1 MLADMLVFSVV
12 IYHVGV
18 NSRVPGVGSTV
29 VYGVAMVVVLYFLLA
44 SAFAVPI
51 HWLLLRGAKRAVPSP
66 SLGGEG

>member
-1 MLADMLVFSVV
+1 
-12 IYHVGV
+12 
-18 NSRVPGVGSTV
+18 
-29 VYGVAMVVVLYFLLA
+29 MVVVFYFLLP